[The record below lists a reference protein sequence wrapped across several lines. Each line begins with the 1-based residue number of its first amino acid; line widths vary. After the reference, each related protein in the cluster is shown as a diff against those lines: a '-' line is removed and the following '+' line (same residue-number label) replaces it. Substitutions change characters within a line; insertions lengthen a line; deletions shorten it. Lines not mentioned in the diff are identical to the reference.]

1 MEKER
6 SGGEIR
12 HYEADIGGLTMVKGT
27 MELKI
32 FNLEDR
38 LKVAEIL
45 IKNGYTVSQKKR
57 QRNPTGK
64 TLEYYLAVTEDQDNA
79 ESVK

>member
-1 MEKER
+1 MANEP
-6 SGGEIR
+6 
-12 HYEADIGGLTMVKGT
+12 

-32 FNLEDR
+32 YNQEDR

-57 QRNPTGK
+57 QKTTNGK
-64 TLEYYLAVTEDQDNA
+64 TLEYFLSVYEDVENA
-79 ESVK
+79 ITVKKE

>member
-1 MEKER
+1 MANEP
-6 SGGEIR
+6 I
-12 HYEADIGGLTMVKGT
+12 
-27 MELKI
+27 ELKI
-32 FNLEDR
+32 YNLEDR

-64 TLEYYLAVTEDQDNA
+64 TLEYYLAVSYDPDNA
-79 ESVK
+79 ESVKKEG